1 MENTYENEIEIN
13 LRDIFYEWKRRI
25 FLILAIGIL
34 AACVCC
40 CFMTLFVTPLYTS
53 TATLLVL
60 IVDGDLNGPTIGG
73 IFTIVG
79 FSTTGKHLRNIAP
92 IMLGVVV
99 AGISKD
105 WEVNEPSP
113 MLALLFS
120 TTLAPVAGEFGILVG
135 MLAGFLHSSVAL
147 NVGMVYGGMNLYNN
161 GFAGGIV
168 AIFMV
173 PVIQSIMDRRARA
186 KSNLSL

>member
-60 IVDGDLNGPTIGG
+60 TQDESSATVADLQLGPE
-73 IFTIVG
+73 
-79 FSTTGKHLRNIAP
+79 IAADYS
-92 IMLGVVV
+92 IL
-99 AGISKD
+99 ISSRQVL
-105 WEVNEPSP
+105 EETVE
-113 MLALLFS
+113 
-120 TTLAPVAGEFGILVG
+120 
-135 MLAGFLHSSVAL
+135 
-147 NVGMVYGGMNLYNN
+147 
-161 GFAGGIV
+161 
-168 AIFMV
+168 
-173 PVIQSIMDRRARA
+173 
-186 KSNLSL
+186 NLSLDMDYTQLEAELTITNPEDTRLLQLSVTDADPCFGKAAGK